1 MYENV
6 GEVHLHVSAKLFHIL
21 AMRVL
26 LPILLMAE
34 IIRDEDCISKTVVDQ
49 GLKIP
54 VKIVKKI
61 KTNSCAG
68 NSQLDLTLLFSLLT
82 V

>member
-1 MYENV
+1 M
-6 GEVHLHVSAKLFHIL
+6 
-21 AMRVL
+21 
-26 LPILLMAE
+26 PILSIAE
-34 IIRDEDCISKTVVDQ
+34 IIRDEDCILNTVVDQ

-54 VKIVKKI
+54 VKIAKKI

-82 V
+82 I